1 MRIDTFSVRHFVLIC
16 LFANFSFICFSQSE
30 NTGYAR
36 VETGVN
42 NNTVILNEP
51 VFTASGTS
59 KTIEEPLNIQ
69 CRVFEVIKEPNKKL
83 TCKALSMHGDTVH
96 LKFSWRGRYSSCPV
110 KKGTWISVY
119 ADSKDEKNLWVRRK
133 IKVNN

>member
-1 MRIDTFSVRHFVLIC
+1 MRINTFSVRHFVLIC
-16 LFANFSFICFSQSE
+16 LFTNLTFICFSQSE
-30 NTGYAR
+30 NTGNAR
-36 VETGVN
+36 VETGVSN
-42 NNTVILNEP
+42 STVILNEP

-69 CRVFEVIKEPNKKL
+69 CRVFEVIKEPNQRL
-83 TCKALSMHGDTVH
+83 TCKALSMQGDTVH

>member
-1 MRIDTFSVRHFVLIC
+1 MRMNTFSVRRFVLIC
-16 LFANFSFICFSQSE
+16 LFTNLTFICFSQSD

-36 VETGVN
+36 AEKELN
-42 NNTVILNEP
+42 NSPVIMNEP

-69 CRVFEVIKEPNKKL
+69 CRVFEVIKEPNQRL
-83 TCKALSMHGDTVH
+83 TCKALSMQGDTVH

-119 ADSKDEKNLWVRRK
+119 ADNKDEKNLWVRRK